1 MNSVISAFKAKK
13 NSSQQ
18 ANNITGSNT
27 NGCNDNKHNNL
38 SMIANTLTTSSS
50 KKKAINAQDNS
61 YQYLRHIR
69 EIDTATK
76 LLSPIVGAD
85 DLLETDMHNFRPV
98 TAAVAGVDV
107 VDHVPL
113 QTVRLTPNSL
123 ETSSLADCNMNGGKG
138 VLTHTQMENGNCQ
151 DSLEECINDSYTSIS
166 NGQHSLTSSP
176 TSHLNEL
183 DDDESEHSITACTST
198 TSSSSSDQSNSTVV
212 HSPIAPTA
220 IAAAANNKSQKA
232 LNSSTT
238 ATANTSANLPSPA
251 KSLNLSLNSNTSSPS
266 LMSSSSSISVSS
278 NSNTSL
284 ALCNS
289 GPSSCSSATGCDI
302 SSSSNDYSQPS
313 SPTLVTRRSSQS
325 STSSEY
331 VPAFLKSSHVT
342 LPIIMPNSSS
352 SLASLPPNSNQSI
365 GGTPVNSAATTPK
378 HTRYSKPRLSLS
390 RFINHSMP
398 SVHGRPNLSLAAGT
412 PGSAINGG
420 ASGGNGGNPPKR
432 ASTHQRNLS
441 LDFRSMGILLPPVSQ
456 VTNTRINLTQHHR
469 NRSLDSALQRIPEV
483 EVSSP
488 NAESENTFC
497 TPSILGSTMCS
508 KIVTTAANVTAA
520 LTTTQTPALTSSTTT
535 NASTAAAVNAAASSS
550 SPSSCSAYEK
560 AAIETVSTTEPTSI
574 LTALQSTTAGAS
586 SRGGGEVG
594 ALHNDINNTVIV
606 EPYCPSARLRPKSSD
621 SATSSSSSTVQRAAS
636 SASTAS
642 SNASSTN
649 SSFAS
654 GSNNAL
660 AVITG
665 SNHVNQNGKK
675 REDLTSLGSDDSGI
689 ICGSDSDQISLNRI
703 RHSHESLD
711 SGEMDNEEECMDMLE
726 TTSMDEEYNMLQSDL
741 RFYQSPDTDCRT
753 LRPSKKKHSNIIQQ
767 HPDNNVDKTLNADDM
782 SGEVDDDMEAGGEG
796 DTISERQRYRE
807 MNMSQAAIN
816 MEKCKISTNSDN
828 TMQNDNTST
837 DVVDCPTPTL
847 NTNTPAVVTTAIGGS
862 SGNKTPSTPSESSKN
877 DVLFKNFFGAT
888 KNAIFRTAQSI
899 IENHE
904 KKNASKQNQKSTEE
918 NTNTAGGAATP
929 TEQIKSPTDISK
941 KKEFFSLLTTK
952 KAAAAAAAAAL
963 ANTPVTTP
971 STPGQEQAGINEKSN
986 DKDNTTA
993 STECM
998 EKTLSLQVPNATS
1011 SSSFNSII
1019 NNNSLTVTKSSSI
1032 SSLNKLKVPGVVKCF
1047 IKERPTTSQDLANQ
1061 QKTEKGPSGLLRFF
1075 ESPVFN
1081 IHFAIHYLF
1090 YSKEPGVL
1098 SFIGNKIF
1106 SFPDQE
1112 VDLYIPQLIVM
1123 YIQMDELAEV
1133 LDPYLT
1139 IRCRKSVDF
1148 SLKCLWLLEAYNYQ
1162 HVDTMGSR
1170 KSQLALMKEIFSKKE
1185 RKQLSTVDVK
1195 ETAVSQLAQP
1205 AVAAVPGVVSPLTKK
1220 THHRSQS
1227 DATVL
1232 LADSRRA
1239 NSNLS
1244 ISNRLYQQPP
1254 YTTQTLPTTPAKLCL
1269 GDLTSGRAFDNGCTC
1284 FETVRGQVNDLL
1296 GHKTVC
1302 SCSAP
1307 KTAPQK
1313 EFMKALINVGKNLTN
1328 LPSKAEKT
1336 SALRMFLNLINK
1348 NLPARVWLPLYSD
1361 IPHHVVRITEE
1372 KTAVLNSKDKT
1383 PYIIYVEVVEV
1394 PDIYSSSLI
1403 PKMMPS
1409 LRHTKSEEHL
1419 EGGLTT
1425 TTNTTCQHSQHQHHA
1440 ICSRTSSCSSHSGS
1454 STCRRKK
1461 EKLMSESSTGIS
1473 GEQQQ
1478 QCSSTEHNTTTTTNT
1493 AASSSSVGGC
1503 LAPPQLNEDDVWS
1516 QEDDE
1521 ITAQYLHMRKM
1532 RSQSERDAIS
1542 QMSLD
1547 SCDSRDQG
1555 MPVLF
1560 NIGDVRTRHC
1570 NNLNCENTKSF
1581 SNDPEDPSAAALKEP
1596 WHEKEKQIRESSP
1609 YGHLSNWRLLSAI
1622 VKCGDDLRQEL
1633 MATQLLHMFK
1643 IIWQEE
1649 HVDLWVR
1656 PYKIVCLSNDSGLI
1670 EPILNTVSLH
1680 QIKKNSNKSLRDYF
1694 IDEYGPTES
1703 DAFRLAQ
1710 KNFVQSCAA
1719 YCLIS
1724 YLLQVKDRHNGN
1736 ILLHSDGHIIH
1747 IDFGFILSISPKNL
1761 GFEQS
1766 PFKLTPEFVDVMGG
1780 TNSEHWREFNRLLLV
1795 GMMTAR
1801 KHMDRIINFVEIMR
1815 SNAQLP
1821 CFKNGCSGTVQ
1832 NLRKRFHMNLTE
1844 QEMERKV
1851 EQLVQDSLKSLSTKL
1866 YDGYQYYTNGIL

>member
-1 MNSVISAFKAKK
+1 
-13 NSSQQ
+13 
-18 ANNITGSNT
+18 
-27 NGCNDNKHNNL
+27 
-38 SMIANTLTTSSS
+38 
-50 KKKAINAQDNS
+50 
-61 YQYLRHIR
+61 
-69 EIDTATK
+69 
-76 LLSPIVGAD
+76 
-85 DLLETDMHNFRPV
+85 
-98 TAAVAGVDV
+98 
-107 VDHVPL
+107 
-113 QTVRLTPNSL
+113 
-123 ETSSLADCNMNGGKG
+123 
-138 VLTHTQMENGNCQ
+138 
-151 DSLEECINDSYTSIS
+151 
-166 NGQHSLTSSP
+166 
-176 TSHLNEL
+176 
-183 DDDESEHSITACTST
+183 
-198 TSSSSSDQSNSTVV
+198 
-212 HSPIAPTA
+212 
-220 IAAAANNKSQKA
+220 
-232 LNSSTT
+232 
-238 ATANTSANLPSPA
+238 
-251 KSLNLSLNSNTSSPS
+251 
-266 LMSSSSSISVSS
+266 
-278 NSNTSL
+278 
-284 ALCNS
+284 
-289 GPSSCSSATGCDI
+289 
-302 SSSSNDYSQPS
+302 
-313 SPTLVTRRSSQS
+313 
-325 STSSEY
+325 
-331 VPAFLKSSHVT
+331 
-342 LPIIMPNSSS
+342 
-352 SLASLPPNSNQSI
+352 
-365 GGTPVNSAATTPK
+365 
-378 HTRYSKPRLSLS
+378 
-390 RFINHSMP
+390 
-398 SVHGRPNLSLAAGT
+398 
-412 PGSAINGG
+412 
-420 ASGGNGGNPPKR
+420 
-432 ASTHQRNLS
+432 
-441 LDFRSMGILLPPVSQ
+441 MGILLPPVSQ

-520 LTTTQTPALTSSTTT
+520 LTTTQTPALTSSTT
-535 NASTAAAVNAAASSS
+535 NALTGPNTALA
-550 SPSSCSAYEK
+550 SPSEVCAGIDNAME
-560 AAIETVSTTEPTSI
+560 IVSTTEPTSTMVATQAS
-574 LTALQSTTAGAS
+574 LAAAANGGAATSQQNNINS
-586 SRGGGEVG
+586 S
-594 ALHNDINNTVIV
+594 VIV
-606 EPYCPSARLRPKSSD
+606 EPYCPTARLRPKSSD
-621 SATSSSSSTVQRAAS
+621 SATSSSSTTVQRAAS

-642 SNASSTN
+642 SS
-649 SSFAS
+649 SSFVS
-654 GSNNAL
+654 GSNNVL
-660 AVITG
+660 AVING
-665 SNHVNQNGKK
+665 PSGINVNGGKK

-711 SGEMDNEEECMDMLE
+711 SGEMDNEEECIDMLE
-726 TTSMDEEYNMLQSDL
+726 TNSMDEEYNMLQSDL
-741 RFYQSPDTDCRT
+741 CFYQSPDTDCRT
-753 LRPSKKKHSNIIQQ
+753 LRPSKKNRANRQQ
-767 HPDNNVDKTLNADDM
+767 ENCNDTANSENCTGTEIMTADTTSNAD
-782 SGEVDDDMEAGGEG
+782 AL
-796 DTISERQRYRE
+796 SERQRYRD
-807 MNMSQAAIN
+807 MNMSQAA
-816 MEKCKISTNSDN
+816 MSLEKCKISSD
-828 TMQNDNTST
+828 TTPEPAAADT
-837 DVVDCPTPTL
+837 VDCPTPTQL
-847 NTNTPAVVTTAIGGS
+847 SQTPLAVCA
-862 SGNKTPSTPSESSKN
+862 KTPSTPVESSKN
-877 DVLFKNFFGAT
+877 DILFKNFFGAT

-904 KKNASKQNQKSTEE
+904 KKNASKQIQKSTEDSAS
-918 NTNTAGGAATP
+918 AGASTP

-941 KKEFFSLLTTK
+941 KKEFFGLLSTNASK
-952 KAAAAAAAAAL
+952 KAALAAAAAAAANNSATNSP
-963 ANTPVTTP
+963 ATTP
-971 STPGQEQAGINEKSN
+971 LTQTSSCSSDQILNPSGGIDKSSN
-986 DKDNTTA
+986 DKD
-993 STECM
+993 SSSSVECI
-998 EKTLSLQVPNATS
+998 EKTLSLQVPSTTTS
-1011 SSSFNSII
+1011 ALSNIASFSASNSSIS
-1019 NNNSLTVTKSSSI
+1019 KSSSI

-1047 IKERPTTSQDLANQ
+1047 IKERPNNLQDSANQ

-1123 YIQMDELAEV
+1123 YVQMDELAEV

-1162 HVDTMGSR
+1162 HNDSMGSR
-1170 KSQLALMKEIFSKKE
+1170 KSQLALMKEIYSKKE
-1185 RKQLSTVDVK
+1185 RKQLTKAESRDQGGSNPNST
-1195 ETAVSQLAQP
+1195 
-1205 AVAAVPGVVSPLTKK
+1205 VSPLAKK

-1232 LADSRRA
+1232 LADSRR
-1239 NSNLS
+1239 NSSSLS
-1244 ISNRLYQQPP
+1244 IANRLYQQPP

-1302 SCSAP
+1302 SCNAP

-1313 EFMKALINVGKNLTN
+1313 EFMKALMNVGKNLTN

-1419 EGGLTT
+1419 EVGGGGS
-1425 TTNTTCQHSQHQHHA
+1425 CQHHHTQQQQLQHA
-1440 ICSRTSSCSSHSGS
+1440 TCSRTSSCSSHNS
-1454 STCRRKK
+1454 CRRKK
-1461 EKLMSESSTGIS
+1461 EKLLSESSSADNNAT
-1473 GEQQQ
+1473 QDQHQ
-1478 QCSSTEHNTTTTTNT
+1478 TTQCS
-1493 AASSSSVGGC
+1493 GGNN
-1503 LAPPQLNEDDVWS
+1503 LLLSPPQLNEDDVWS

-1532 RSQSERDAIS
+1532 RANSERDAIS

-1570 NNLNCENTKSF
+1570 NNLSCENTKSF

-1596 WHEKEKQIRESSP
+1596 WDEKVKQIRESSP

-1633 MATQLLHMFK
+1633 MATQLLQMFK

-1694 IDEYGPTES
+1694 IDEYGPADS
-1703 DAFRLAQ
+1703 DAFRIAQ

-1766 PFKLTPEFVDVMGG
+1766 PFKLTPEFVEVMGG
-1780 TNSEHWREFNRLLLV
+1780 TNTEHWREFNRLLLV

>member
-1 MNSVISAFKAKK
+1 
-13 NSSQQ
+13 
-18 ANNITGSNT
+18 
-27 NGCNDNKHNNL
+27 
-38 SMIANTLTTSSS
+38 
-50 KKKAINAQDNS
+50 
-61 YQYLRHIR
+61 
-69 EIDTATK
+69 
-76 LLSPIVGAD
+76 
-85 DLLETDMHNFRPV
+85 
-98 TAAVAGVDV
+98 
-107 VDHVPL
+107 
-113 QTVRLTPNSL
+113 
-123 ETSSLADCNMNGGKG
+123 
-138 VLTHTQMENGNCQ
+138 
-151 DSLEECINDSYTSIS
+151 
-166 NGQHSLTSSP
+166 
-176 TSHLNEL
+176 
-183 DDDESEHSITACTST
+183 
-198 TSSSSSDQSNSTVV
+198 
-212 HSPIAPTA
+212 
-220 IAAAANNKSQKA
+220 
-232 LNSSTT
+232 
-238 ATANTSANLPSPA
+238 
-251 KSLNLSLNSNTSSPS
+251 
-266 LMSSSSSISVSS
+266 
-278 NSNTSL
+278 
-284 ALCNS
+284 
-289 GPSSCSSATGCDI
+289 
-302 SSSSNDYSQPS
+302 
-313 SPTLVTRRSSQS
+313 
-325 STSSEY
+325 
-331 VPAFLKSSHVT
+331 
-342 LPIIMPNSSS
+342 
-352 SLASLPPNSNQSI
+352 
-365 GGTPVNSAATTPK
+365 
-378 HTRYSKPRLSLS
+378 
-390 RFINHSMP
+390 
-398 SVHGRPNLSLAAGT
+398 
-412 PGSAINGG
+412 
-420 ASGGNGGNPPKR
+420 
-432 ASTHQRNLS
+432 
-441 LDFRSMGILLPPVSQ
+441 MGILLPPVSQ

-535 NASTAAAVNAAASSS
+535 NASTAAAINAAAGASSS
-550 SPSSCSAYEK
+550 LSSCSAYEK

-574 LTALQSTTAGAS
+574 LTAQQSS
-586 SRGGGEVG
+586 LGGGAG
-594 ALHNDINNTVIV
+594 GGGCGGGAALHNDINNTVIV

-660 AVITG
+660 AVING
-665 SNHVNQNGKK
+665 SGHVNQNGKK

-711 SGEMDNEEECMDMLE
+711 SGEMDNEEECIDMLE
-726 TTSMDEEYNMLQSDL
+726 TNSMDEEYNMLQSDL
-741 RFYQSPDTDCRT
+741 CFYQSPDTDCRT
-753 LRPSKKKHSNIIQQ
+753 LRPSKKKHSNVIQQ
-767 HPDNNVDKTLNADDM
+767 HHAGNNMDKTLNADDQ
-782 SGEVDDDMEAGGEG
+782 GDEDDIESAGDADA

-816 MEKCKISTNSDN
+816 MEKCTTTTDSDN
-828 TMQNDNTST
+828 TTLNESNSL

-847 NTNTPAVVTTAIGGS
+847 NVGIQPAAATTTAVPTTS

-904 KKNASKQNQKSTEE
+904 KKNASKQNQKTTED
-918 NTNTAGGAATP
+918 NTNTAGGGGTP

-941 KKEFFSLLTTK
+941 KKEFFSLLTTNASK

-963 ANTPVTTP
+963 ANNSPVTTP
-971 STPGQEQAGINEKSN
+971 LTPGQDHVSCITEKSTER
-986 DKDNTTA
+986 DSLA
-993 STECM
+993 LTECV
-998 EKTLSLQVPNATS
+998 EKTLNLQVPNATS
-1011 SSSFNSII
+1011 SILN
-1019 NNNSLTVTKSSSI
+1019 NNNSSLTITKSSSI

-1047 IKERPTTSQDLANQ
+1047 IKCPTISQELANQ

-1185 RKQLSTVDVK
+1185 RKQLSKGDTK
-1195 ETAVSQLAQP
+1195 ELQTSPLAQP
-1205 AVAAVPGVVSPLTKK
+1205 SQAVQQSIPGVVSPLTKK

-1232 LADSRRA
+1232 LADSRHA
-1239 NSNLS
+1239 SSNLS

-1313 EFMKALINVGKNLTN
+1313 EFMKALINVGKNLTT

-1425 TTNTTCQHSQHQHHA
+1425 CQHSQHQHQHHA

-1454 STCRRKK
+1454 SCRHKK
-1461 EKLMSESSTGIS
+1461 EQLLSESSTGIA
-1473 GEQQQ
+1473 E
-1478 QCSSTEHNTTTTTNT
+1478 QCSSVEHNNATAATSTNT
-1493 AASSSSVGGC
+1493 TSTAASSVGGC

-1521 ITAQYLHMRKM
+1521 ITAQYIHIHMRKM

-1570 NNLNCENTKSF
+1570 NNLTCENTKSF

-1694 IDEYGPTES
+1694 IDEYGPTDS
-1703 DAFRLAQ
+1703 DAFRVAQ

>member
-1 MNSVISAFKAKK
+1 MNSVISAFKPKK
-13 NSSQQ
+13 NSSQNVSLASQ
-18 ANNITGSNT
+18 NGVSGANDG
-27 NGCNDNKHNNL
+27 NKHNNL
-38 SMIANTLTTSSS
+38 SMITSTLSTSSS
-50 KKKAINAQDNS
+50 KKKAAINAQDNS

-76 LLSPIVGAD
+76 LLSPVVMPD
-85 DLLETDMHNFRPV
+85 DLLETDMLNFRPASV
-98 TAAVAGVDV
+98 TPIPVTPAAGVDV

-113 QTVRLTPNSL
+113 QTVRLTPPLDTGN
-123 ETSSLADCNMNGGKG
+123 TADCNMNSGKM
-138 VLTHTQMENGNCQ
+138 LSSIICPASLENGNE
-151 DSLEECINDSYTSIS
+151 SSSEEHCASPG
-166 NGQHSLTSSP
+166 NGQHSMANSP
-176 TSHLNEL
+176 TQHLMDGE
-183 DDDESEHSITACTST
+183 DDESEHSTANCTST
-198 TSSSSSDQSNSTVV
+198 TSSSSSSDQSNSTVV

-220 IAAAANNKSQKA
+220 AAAASA
-232 LNSSTT
+232 SSSSTQQHVSP
-238 ATANTSANLPSPA
+238 AHPSPA
-251 KSLNLSLNSNTSSPS
+251 KSLNLSLSSSTSQS
-266 LMSSSSSISVSS
+266 LSSSISVSS
-278 NSNTSL
+278 ISTNSL
-284 ALCNS
+284 ALLNS
-289 GPSSCSSATGCDI
+289 GPSSCSSSATGGDI
-302 SSSSNDYSQPS
+302 SSSNDYSQPP
-313 SPTLVTRRSSQS
+313 SPTMVTRNSSA
-325 STSSEY
+325 SSEY
-331 VPAFLKSSHVT
+331 VPAFLKSSNVT

-352 SLASLPPNSNQSI
+352 SLASLPPNQQ
-365 GGTPVNSAATTPK
+365 TPANSATTTPK

-398 SVHGRPNLSLAAGT
+398 SVHGRPNLSI
-412 PGSAINGG
+412 PGSAAGGQNGAAG
-420 ASGGNGGNPPKR
+420 ANGANPPKR

-520 LTTTQTPALTSSTTT
+520 LTTTQTPALTSSTT
-535 NASTAAAVNAAASSS
+535 NALAGPNTALAPHSAACAGVDNAMD
-550 SPSSCSAYEK
+550 
-560 AAIETVSTTEPTSI
+560 IVSTTEPTSTMVATQAS
-574 LTALQSTTAGAS
+574 LAAAANAGAVTPQQNNINS
-586 SRGGGEVG
+586 S
-594 ALHNDINNTVIV
+594 VIV
-606 EPYCPSARLRPKSSD
+606 EPYCPTARLRPKSSD

-642 SNASSTN
+642 TS
-649 SSFAS
+649 SSFTS
-654 GSNNAL
+654 GSNNVL
-660 AVITG
+660 AVING
-665 SNHVNQNGKK
+665 PGGINANGGKK

-711 SGEMDNEEECMDMLE
+711 SGEMDNEEECIDMLE
-726 TTSMDEEYNMLQSDL
+726 TNSMDEEYNMMQTDL
-741 RFYQSPDTDCRT
+741 CFYQSLETDCRT
-753 LRPSKKKHSNIIQQ
+753 LRPSKKNKGNKKLDNINDKLNTEIMP
-767 HPDNNVDKTLNADDM
+767 PDTKADA
-782 SGEVDDDMEAGGEG
+782 EAL
-796 DTISERQRYRE
+796 SERQRYRD
-807 MNMSQAAIN
+807 MNMSQAA
-816 MEKCKISTNSDN
+816 MSLEKCKISSDA
-828 TMQNDNTST
+828 TAEIASDT
-837 DVVDCPTPTL
+837 VDCPTPTQTS
-847 NTNTPAVVTTAIGGS
+847 NS
-862 SGNKTPSTPSESSKN
+862 SLMASSKTPSTPVESSKN
-877 DVLFKNFFGAT
+877 DILFKNFFGAT

-904 KKNASKQNQKSTEE
+904 KKNASKQTQKSIEDSGSVGSSTQTEH
-918 NTNTAGGAATP
+918 
-929 TEQIKSPTDISK
+929 IKSPTDISK
-941 KKEFFSLLTTK
+941 KKEFFGLLSTNASK
-952 KAAAAAAAAAL
+952 KAAMAAAAAAAANTS
-963 ANTPVTTP
+963 ANNSPATTP
-971 STPGQEQAGINEKSN
+971 LAQNASCPADHVTNQSSNSEKSSN
-986 DKDNTTA
+986 DRDSLSSA
-993 STECM
+993 ESI
-998 EKTLSLQVPNATS
+998 EKTLSLQVPNTASALSTVAPFSTS
-1011 SSSFNSII
+1011 NSSIS
-1019 NNNSLTVTKSSSI
+1019 KSSSI

-1047 IKERPTTSQDLANQ
+1047 IKERPNNLQDSANQ

-1162 HVDTMGSR
+1162 HNDSMGSR
-1170 KSQLALMKEIFSKKE
+1170 KSQLALMKEIYSKKE
-1185 RKQLSTVDVK
+1185 RKQLTK
-1195 ETAVSQLAQP
+1195 TETKDQGGTSHNN
-1205 AVAAVPGVVSPLTKK
+1205 VVSPLAKK

-1232 LADSRRA
+1232 LADSRR
-1239 NSNLS
+1239 NTSSLS
-1244 ISNRLYQQPP
+1244 IANRLYQQPP
-1254 YTTQTLPTTPAKLCL
+1254 YTTQTLPATPAKLCL

-1302 SCSAP
+1302 SCNAP

-1313 EFMKALINVGKNLTN
+1313 EFMKALMNVGKNLTN

-1419 EGGLTT
+1419 EVAGGGGS
-1425 TTNTTCQHSQHQHHA
+1425 CQHNHSQHLQHA
-1440 ICSRTSSCSSHSGS
+1440 TCSRTSSCSSHNS
-1454 STCRRKK
+1454 CRRKK
-1461 EKLMSESSTGIS
+1461 EKPLSESSSTDNKAEALEQNQTSGGGIGS
-1473 GEQQQ
+1473 LL
-1478 QCSSTEHNTTTTTNT
+1478 S
-1493 AASSSSVGGC
+1493 
-1503 LAPPQLNEDDVWS
+1503 PPQLNEDDVWS

-1532 RSQSERDAIS
+1532 RANSERDAIS

-1596 WHEKEKQIRESSP
+1596 WDEKVKQIRESSP

-1633 MATQLLHMFK
+1633 MATQLLQMFK

-1694 IDEYGPTES
+1694 IDEYGPADS
-1703 DAFRLAQ
+1703 DAFRIAQ

-1766 PFKLTPEFVDVMGG
+1766 PFKLTPEFVEVMGG
-1780 TNSEHWREFNRLLLV
+1780 TNTEHWREFNRLLLV

>member
-1 MNSVISAFKAKK
+1 
-13 NSSQQ
+13 
-18 ANNITGSNT
+18 
-27 NGCNDNKHNNL
+27 
-38 SMIANTLTTSSS
+38 
-50 KKKAINAQDNS
+50 
-61 YQYLRHIR
+61 
-69 EIDTATK
+69 
-76 LLSPIVGAD
+76 
-85 DLLETDMHNFRPV
+85 
-98 TAAVAGVDV
+98 
-107 VDHVPL
+107 
-113 QTVRLTPNSL
+113 
-123 ETSSLADCNMNGGKG
+123 
-138 VLTHTQMENGNCQ
+138 
-151 DSLEECINDSYTSIS
+151 
-166 NGQHSLTSSP
+166 
-176 TSHLNEL
+176 
-183 DDDESEHSITACTST
+183 
-198 TSSSSSDQSNSTVV
+198 
-212 HSPIAPTA
+212 
-220 IAAAANNKSQKA
+220 
-232 LNSSTT
+232 
-238 ATANTSANLPSPA
+238 
-251 KSLNLSLNSNTSSPS
+251 
-266 LMSSSSSISVSS
+266 
-278 NSNTSL
+278 
-284 ALCNS
+284 
-289 GPSSCSSATGCDI
+289 
-302 SSSSNDYSQPS
+302 
-313 SPTLVTRRSSQS
+313 
-325 STSSEY
+325 
-331 VPAFLKSSHVT
+331 
-342 LPIIMPNSSS
+342 
-352 SLASLPPNSNQSI
+352 
-365 GGTPVNSAATTPK
+365 
-378 HTRYSKPRLSLS
+378 
-390 RFINHSMP
+390 
-398 SVHGRPNLSLAAGT
+398 
-412 PGSAINGG
+412 
-420 ASGGNGGNPPKR
+420 
-432 ASTHQRNLS
+432 
-441 LDFRSMGILLPPVSQ
+441 MGILLPPVSQ

-508 KIVTTAANVTAA
+508 KIVTTAASVTAA
-520 LTTTQTPALTSSTTT
+520 LTTTQTPALTSSTP
-535 NASTAAAVNAAASSS
+535 NAASASST
-550 SPSSCSAYEK
+550 SAGCAGLANTME
-560 AAIETVSTTEPTSI
+560 IVSTTEPTSTMATQAS
-574 LTALQSTTAGAS
+574 LAAAAAS
-586 SRGGGEVG
+586 SPGAVIIGVPPGEAGVVTSQ
-594 ALHNDINNTVIV
+594 HNNINNSVIV
-606 EPYCPSARLRPKSSD
+606 EPYCSSATRLRPKSSD
-621 SATSSSSSTVQRAAS
+621 SATSSSSATTVQRAAS

-642 SNASSTN
+642 STASSSTN

-654 GSNNAL
+654 SSHNVL
-660 AVITG
+660 AVING
-665 SNHVNQNGKK
+665 PSANGGKK

-711 SGEMDNEEECMDMLE
+711 SGEMDNEEECIDMLE
-726 TTSMDEEYNMLQSDL
+726 TNSMDEEYNMLQSDL
-741 RFYQSPDTDCRT
+741 CFYQSPETDCRT
-753 LRPSKKKHSNIIQQ
+753 LRPSKKNKAKRKSAEQTT
-767 HPDNNVDKTLNADDM
+767 DNCTPEGSGVVETTSAINSSDAD
-782 SGEVDDDMEAGGEG
+782 AL
-796 DTISERQRYRE
+796 SERQRYRD
-807 MNMSQAAIN
+807 MNMSQAAITL
-816 MEKCKISTNSDN
+816 EKCQGPTDTAADSN
-828 TMQNDNTST
+828 
-837 DVVDCPTPTL
+837 DVVDCPTPTVSQ
-847 NTNTPAVVTTAIGGS
+847 NSTSTSV
-862 SGNKTPSTPSESSKN
+862 KTPSTPIETSKN

-904 KKNASKQNQKSTEE
+904 KKNASKQSQKSSDDP
-918 NTNTAGGAATP
+918 ASAAASNATD
-929 TEQIKSPTDISK
+929 QIKSPTDISK
-941 KKEFFSLLTTK
+941 KKEFFGLLSTNASK
-952 KAAAAAAAAAL
+952 KAALAAAAVNNSATNSPA
-963 ANTPVTTP
+963 TTP
-971 STPGQEQAGINEKSN
+971 LAQAIAGDQVPPAIGGEKSLSE
-986 DKDNTTA
+986 KDNA
-993 STECM
+993 SVECV
-998 EKTLSLQVPNATS
+998 EKTLSLQVPNAATALSTASTS
-1011 SSSFNSII
+1011 NSSI
-1019 NNNSLTVTKSSSI
+1019 TKSSSI

-1047 IKERPTTSQDLANQ
+1047 IKERPNNLQEANQ

-1162 HVDTMGSR
+1162 HIDTMGSR
-1170 KSQLALMKEIFSKKE
+1170 KSQLALMKEIYSKKE
-1185 RKQLSTVDVK
+1185 RKQHTKTDVND
-1195 ETAVSQLAQP
+1195 Q
-1205 AVAAVPGVVSPLTKK
+1205 AAASGGVVVSPVIKK

-1232 LADSRRA
+1232 LTDSRR
-1239 NSNLS
+1239 NTSSLS
-1244 ISNRLYQQPP
+1244 IANRLYQQPP
-1254 YTTQTLPTTPAKLCL
+1254 YTTQTLPPTPAKLCL

-1296 GHKTVC
+1296 GQKTVC
-1302 SCSAP
+1302 SCNAP

-1313 EFMKALINVGKNLTN
+1313 EFMKALMNVGKNLTN

-1419 EGGLTT
+1419 EVGAGS
-1425 TTNTTCQHSQHQHHA
+1425 CQHHHNNQQHVT
-1440 ICSRTSSCSSHSGS
+1440 CSRTSSCSSHNS
-1454 STCRRKK
+1454 SCRRKK
-1461 EKLMSESSTGIS
+1461 EKLLSESSS
-1473 GEQQQ
+1473 DNNA
-1478 QCSSTEHNTTTTTNT
+1478 TEHQQHQHNQC
-1493 AASSSSVGGC
+1493 GGNNN
-1503 LAPPQLNEDDVWS
+1503 LLSPPQLNEDDVWS

-1532 RSQSERDAIS
+1532 RANSERDAIS

-1570 NNLNCENTKSF
+1570 NNLSCENTKSF
-1581 SNDPEDPSAAALKEP
+1581 NNDPEDPSAAALKEP
-1596 WHEKEKQIRESSP
+1596 WDEKEKQIRESSP

-1633 MATQLLHMFK
+1633 MATQLLQMFK

-1694 IDEYGPTES
+1694 IDEYGPSDS

-1719 YCLIS
+1719 YCIIS

-1780 TNSEHWREFNRLLLV
+1780 TNTEHWCEFNRLLLV

>member
-1 MNSVISAFKAKK
+1 MNSVISAFKPKK
-13 NSSQQ
+13 NTSQNALASQ
-18 ANNITGSNT
+18 NGVSGGANDS
-27 NGCNDNKHNNL
+27 NKHNNL
-38 SMIANTLTTSSS
+38 SMITSTLSTSSS
-50 KKKAINAQDNS
+50 KKKAAISAQDNS

-76 LLSPIVGAD
+76 LLSPVVMPD
-85 DLLETDMHNFRPV
+85 DLLETDMLNFRPASV
-98 TAAVAGVDV
+98 TPIPMTPTVGVDV
-107 VDHVPL
+107 VDHVPM
-113 QTVRLTPNSL
+113 QSVRLTPPL
-123 ETSSLADCNMNGGKG
+123 ETGNSTADCNMNNGK
-138 VLTHTQMENGNCQ
+138 VLPSNISPVSLENGNE
-151 DSLEECINDSYTSIS
+151 SLEDHCAGLS
-166 NGQHSLTSSP
+166 NGQHSTANSP
-176 TSHLNEL
+176 TQHLMDGE
-183 DDDESEHSITACTST
+183 DDESSEHSTANCTST
-198 TSSSSSDQSNSTVV
+198 TSSSSSSDQSNSTVV

-220 IAAAANNKSQKA
+220 AAAAAAAAAATATNA
-232 LNSSTT
+232 SSTST
-238 ATANTSANLPSPA
+238 QQHVMSSAHPSPA
-251 KSLNLSLNSNTSSPS
+251 KSLNLSLSSSTSPS
-266 LMSSSSSISVSS
+266 LSLSSSISVSS
-278 NSNTSL
+278 NSTNSL
-284 ALCNS
+284 ALLNS
-289 GPSSCSSATGCDI
+289 GPSSCSSSATGCDI
-302 SSSSNDYSQPS
+302 SSSNDYSQPP
-313 SPTLVTRRSSQS
+313 SPTMVTRNSSAN
-325 STSSEY
+325 SEY
-331 VPAFLKSSHVT
+331 VPAFLKSSNVT

-352 SLASLPPNSNQSI
+352 SLASLPPNQL
-365 GGTPVNSAATTPK
+365 TPANSATTTPK
-378 HTRYSKPRLSLS
+378 HSRYSKPRLSLS

-398 SVHGRPNLSLAAGT
+398 SVHGRPNLSI
-412 PGSAINGG
+412 PGSATGGPNGAAG
-420 ASGGNGGNPPKR
+420 ANGTNPPKR

-520 LTTTQTPALTSSTTT
+520 LTTTQTPALTSSTT
-535 NASTAAAVNAAASSS
+535 NALTGPNTALASHAAACAAGVDNAT
-550 SPSSCSAYEK
+550 E
-560 AAIETVSTTEPTSI
+560 IVSTTEPTSTMVATQAS
-574 LTALQSTTAGAS
+574 LAAAANGGAVAS
-586 SRGGGEVG
+586 QQ
-594 ALHNDINNTVIV
+594 NNVIV
-606 EPYCPSARLRPKSSD
+606 EPHCLGARLRPKSSD

-642 SNASSTN
+642 STASTT

-654 GSNNAL
+654 SSNNVL
-660 AVITG
+660 AVHNGPGGINANG
-665 SNHVNQNGKK
+665 GKK

-711 SGEMDNEEECMDMLE
+711 SGEMDNEEECIDMLE
-726 TTSMDEEYNMLQSDL
+726 TNSMDEEYNMLQSDL
-741 RFYQSPDTDCRT
+741 CFYQSLDTDCRT
-753 LRPSKKKHSNIIQQ
+753 LRPSKKNKANRQHENSNEKSNTDIM
-767 HPDNNVDKTLNADDM
+767 PADIKADA
-782 SGEVDDDMEAGGEG
+782 DAL
-796 DTISERQRYRE
+796 SERQRYRD
-807 MNMSQAAIN
+807 MNMSQAA
-816 MEKCKISTNSDN
+816 MSLEKCKISSETTTETAGSD
-828 TMQNDNTST
+828 T
-837 DVVDCPTPTL
+837 VDCPTPTQ
-847 NTNTPAVVTTAIGGS
+847 NSQNSFVTS
-862 SGNKTPSTPSESSKN
+862 SKTPSTPVESSKN
-877 DVLFKNFFGAT
+877 DILFKNFFGAT

-904 KKNASKQNQKSTEE
+904 KKNASKQTQKSVDDS
-918 NTNTAGGAATP
+918 GSVGASTP
-929 TEQIKSPTDISK
+929 TDQIKSPTDISK
-941 KKEFFSLLTTK
+941 KKEFFGLLSTNASK
-952 KAAAAAAAAAL
+952 KAAMAAAAAAASSSSTNSPA
-963 ANTPVTTP
+963 TTP
-971 STPGQEQAGINEKSN
+971 LAQTSSCSADQVTSPCSNTDKASN
-986 DKDNTTA
+986 DKDSA
-993 STECM
+993 ECI
-998 EKTLSLQVPNATS
+998 EKTLSLQVPNAATALSTIASFSTS
-1011 SSSFNSII
+1011 NSSIS
-1019 NNNSLTVTKSSSI
+1019 KSSSI

-1047 IKERPTTSQDLANQ
+1047 IKERPNNLQDSANQ

-1162 HVDTMGSR
+1162 HNDSMGSR
-1170 KSQLALMKEIFSKKE
+1170 KSQLALMKEIYSKKE
-1185 RKQLSTVDVK
+1185 RKQLTKADAREQGSSSTH
-1195 ETAVSQLAQP
+1195 TSA
-1205 AVAAVPGVVSPLTKK
+1205 VSPLTKK

-1232 LADSRRA
+1232 LADSRRNA
-1239 NSNLS
+1239 SSLS
-1244 ISNRLYQQPP
+1244 IANRLYQQPP
-1254 YTTQTLPTTPAKLCL
+1254 YTTQTLPATPAKLCL

-1302 SCSAP
+1302 SCNAP

-1313 EFMKALINVGKNLTN
+1313 EFMKALMNVGKNLTN

-1419 EGGLTT
+1419 EVGGSGS
-1425 TTNTTCQHSQHQHHA
+1425 CQHHHNQQLQHA
-1440 ICSRTSSCSSHSGS
+1440 TCSRTSSCSSHNS
-1454 STCRRKK
+1454 CRRKK
-1461 EKLMSESSTGIS
+1461 EKLLSESST
-1473 GEQQQ
+1473 
-1478 QCSSTEHNTTTTTNT
+1478 TDNN
-1493 AASSSSVGGC
+1493 ASQDQHQTGGNN
-1503 LAPPQLNEDDVWS
+1503 LLLSPPQLNEDDVWS

-1532 RSQSERDAIS
+1532 RANSERDAIS

-1596 WHEKEKQIRESSP
+1596 WDEKVKQIRESSP

-1633 MATQLLHMFK
+1633 MATQLLQMFK

-1694 IDEYGPTES
+1694 IDEYGPADS
-1703 DAFRLAQ
+1703 DAFRIAQ

-1766 PFKLTPEFVDVMGG
+1766 PFKLTPEFVEVMGG
-1780 TNSEHWREFNRLLLV
+1780 TNTEHWREFNRLLLV